1 MDSTFNVSSSDNLQL
16 GEVGE
21 AVPAMLTV
29 KYGAKYHMW
38 DVQLKETFKLLRV
51 RPAFFHIT
59 HNQLTG
65 PVRSISIIPP
75 YYMVQR

>member
-1 MDSTFNVSSSDNLQL
+1 MGSLFNVSSFDNLQL
-16 GEVGE
+16 GQIGE

-38 DVQLKETFKLLRV
+38 DVQLKHTFDLLRV
-51 RPAFFHIT
+51 RPPFLHII
-59 HNQLTG
+59 HSQLTG
-65 PVRSISIIPP
+65 PVYSISIIRP